1 VLYEKGFAGWTFRDW
16 ISQSIFEIGRSN
28 DLGGKSETSLAKKNV
43 CKERLN
49 FTIRLSITKCFF
61 MLQKVNHSLSLSV
74 AVGFASRPRTIFNG
88 G

>member
-1 VLYEKGFAGWTFRDW
+1 MKKDLLAGLL
-16 ISQSIFEIGRSN
+16 EIGFHN
-28 DLGGKSETSLAKKNV
+28 PSLKLAEVTIWEGRVRQVWQKKNV